1 LRDRMTW
8 VTALVFLLVSLYAVA
23 VRREVYDLGER
34 IGQIEADLRETRC
47 TNDNRELLKEQ
58 LLSPADLIQR
68 AHATGLPVAGSETAK
83 R

>member
-1 LRDRMTW
+1 MTW